1 MKEILSKQ
9 LELIKPT
16 SKEKE
21 EIIGIGLNFAKELRE
36 KLKKKKIKADVFIG
50 GSLAKGTLIKKDNYD
65 IDMFVRFEKEKDILK
80 LKSLLKNAKI
90 VHGSRD
96 YYHFNINGVLIE
108 VVPVLKIKKPE
119 DAKNVTDLSYFHV
132 NYVLNKIK
140 KDKKIIE
147 GIMLAKSFCRAQ
159 NCYGAESYVNGFS
172 GYALELLICHY
183 RSFKKFLRQV
193 VKNNNK
199 DNQKI
204 IIDDAGFYKGKNI
217 LIELNESKI
226 NSPIILIDPTF
237 KERNTCAGLSKET
250 FEKFKKA
257 CEGFLKKPSSKF
269 FIEKNIGNELRNKY
283 GKKLIIMTAK
293 TNKQAGDIAGTK
305 SKKFLG
311 FFISKVEK
319 EFDVKESW
327 FNYDEKKNVA
337 EFYLIV
343 EKKKDEII
351 RGPPISAL
359 ENLKYF
365 KKAHSNAFIKGK
377 YAYAKIKHNLSF
389 KDFFK
394 KFKEKD
400 KKIIREMSVRELNLI

>member
-1 MKEILSKQ
+1 MKDILSKQ
-9 LELIKPT
+9 LEIIKP
-16 SKEKE
+16 SAEEKQ
-21 EIIGIGLNFAKELRE
+21 EINKIGLEFAKDLQW
-36 KLKKKKIKADVFIG
+36 KLKKRKIKAEVFIG

-65 IDMFVRFEKEKDILK
+65 IDMFVRFENEKDILK
-80 LKSLLKNAKI
+80 LGSLLKKAKV

-119 DAKNVTDLSYFHV
+119 QAQNVTDLSYFHV
-132 NYVLNKIK
+132 NYVLKKIK

-183 RSFKKFLRQV
+183 GSFENFLRQV
-193 VKNNNK
+193 VKCNSK
-199 DNQKI
+199 DKI
-204 IIDDAGFYKGKNI
+204 IIDDTGFYKGRNI

-237 KERNTCAGLSKET
+237 KERNACAGLSDNT
-250 FEKFKKA
+250 FEKFKKS
-257 CEGFLKKPSSKF
+257 CEEFLKKPSTNF
-269 FIEKNIGNELRNKY
+269 FVIKDIKEELEKKY
-283 GKKLIIMTAK
+283 GKELNIIEVK
-293 TNKQAGDIAGTK
+293 TNKQMGDIAGTK

-311 FFISKVEK
+311 FFLSKLKK
-319 EFDVKESW
+319 EFNIKESG
-327 FNYDEKKNVA
+327 FNYDEKKNIA

-343 EKKKDEII
+343 EKKKDEVI

-377 YAYAKIKHNLSF
+377 YAYATIKHNLSF
-389 KDFFK
+389 KDFFR

-400 KKIIREMSVRELNLI
+400 KKIIREMSVKEMKLI